1 MVEVSSAP
9 SNPYGATN
17 RARAIR
23 GVGIQ
28 NEAGSA
34 SAAPPTSQNK
44 RGNMKG
50 TCYYA
55 TCASC
60 SALSLGASIALPG
73 NRRTDYITDAVDKC
87 PFRFRQLYRSQGI
100 GCFSR
105 LGYGDHDISR
115 MDHRIPVTKFRGIFH
130 FDRDTA
136 QIFDQMFADQSS
148 MPGSTTGNN
157 YNPVGIQEFIPII
170 DYAGK
175 YHTISFYIDSAPDT
189 IL

>member
-1 MVEVSSAP
+1 MGNSP
-9 SNPYGATN
+9 FLLSNSQGQHRKYGYL
-17 RARAIR
+17 
-23 GVGIQ
+23 
-28 NEAGSA
+28 AG
-34 SAAPPTSQNK
+34 K
-44 RGNMKG
+44 
-50 TCYYA
+50 
-55 TCASC
+55 
-60 SALSLGASIALPG
+60 SLGGSHADLRSDMNIRTRIRSPG

-100 GCFSR
+100 GRFSR

-115 MDHRIPVTKFRGIFH
+115 MDHRIPVTKFRRIFH
-130 FDRDTA
+130 FNRDTA

-175 YHTISFYIDSAPDT
+175 YHTISSYIDSAPDT